1 MADGSN
7 ADADNGQVTAT
18 EALGVAFDS
27 PGLKIF
33 GCVLA
38 ACLVLVWLAVFTQ
51 MLRCLW
57 RREL

>member
-1 MADGSN
+1 MMLTMD
-7 ADADNGQVTAT
+7 GQVTAT

-38 ACLVLVWLAVFTQ
+38 ACLVLVWFAVFTQ

>member
-1 MADGSN
+1 M
-7 ADADNGQVTAT
+7 TAT

-27 PGLKIF
+27 TGLKIF

-38 ACLVLVWLAVFTQ
+38 ACLVLVWLLVFTQ

-57 RREL
+57 RKEL